1 MSGLWS
7 YFGGGA
13 AQKRKEAPREAILGL
28 RTQLEMLQKRQKHLE
43 AQIDAQNEVA
53 KKNVT
58 TNKNGELFSRRI
70 NVEGS

>member
-28 RTQLEMLQKRQKHLE
+28 RTQLDMLQKREKHLDN
-43 AQIDAQNEVA
+43 QIQDQLATA
-53 KKNVT
+53 KKNAT
-58 TNKNGELFSRRI
+58 SHPNGMLP
-70 NVEGS
+70 